1 MLVFIK
7 SFYHKFFPA
16 RQLLIRQNGEVKHV
30 LLAPWLQFFAVLLI
44 LGTVTWMS
52 ISSFRVYSQTN
63 QISNIEQSQQDKQTL
78 WKKKTSDQHA
88 LYIKQLEQLE
98 VLEQK
103 QALLQNMIES
113 LPASISKESIKLD
126 TDLKL
131 PINEN
136 ENEFHE
142 PLIDDNAQENAALTL
157 NTTVDFAQRTAHL
170 NLQYENSFSQ
180 LDEQIS
186 IRRKAIVAML
196 KGAGLESVLEKRLA
210 LGDQTVAQ
218 GGPFDTFDETK
229 IPKHFL
235 AVVDKL
241 LLLNNLESFL
251 TELPNTLP
259 LPAKKYYISSGFGL
273 RNDPMN
279 SRHAFHKGVDF
290 AGWHKTEIFAP
301 ADAVVLRA
309 GRNGGYGNFIE
320 LKHKNGLVTRFGH
333 LNKINVKK
341 DQTISKNDVIGLMGS
356 TGRSTGTHLHYEVLL
371 NGKQVNPLKITKAFS
386 SVQ

>member
-1 MLVFIK
+1 MSVFIK

-30 LLAPWLQFFAVLLI
+30 VLPPWLQIFAVLLI
-44 LGTVTWMS
+44 LATAVWIS
-52 ISSFRVYSQTN
+52 ISSFRVYTQTN
-63 QISNIEQSQQDKQTL
+63 KISNIEQNQQNKQTL
-78 WKKKTSDQHA
+78 WMKKTSEQQA
-88 LYIKQLEQLE
+88 LYNKQLEQLAI
-98 VLEQK
+98 LEQK

-113 LPASISKESIKLD
+113 LPTSISKDSIKLD
-126 TDLKL
+126 AELKL
-131 PINEN
+131 PIN

-142 PLIDDNAQENAALTL
+142 PLIDDSPQKSSALIFDTSISFSERAERL
-157 NTTVDFAQRTAHL
+157 NQ
-170 NLQYENSFSQ
+170 QYEKNFNL
-180 LDEQIS
+180 LDNQIGE
-186 IRRKAIVAML
+186 RRKTILAMI
-196 KGAGLESVLEKRLA
+196 KGAGLESVLEQHLT
-210 LGDQTVAQ
+210 LGKQTTAQ
-218 GGPFDTFDETK
+218 GGPLDAFDETK

-235 AVVDKL
+235 SIVDKL
-241 LLLNNLESFL
+241 LSLNNLESFL

-259 LPAKKYYISSGFGL
+259 LPAKKYYISSNFGL

-301 ADAVVLRA
+301 ADAIVLRA

-333 LNKINVKK
+333 LNKIKVKK
-341 DQTISKNDVIGLMGS
+341 GQTITKNDVIGLMGS

-371 NGKQVNPLKITKAFS
+371 NGKHVNPLKITKAFS